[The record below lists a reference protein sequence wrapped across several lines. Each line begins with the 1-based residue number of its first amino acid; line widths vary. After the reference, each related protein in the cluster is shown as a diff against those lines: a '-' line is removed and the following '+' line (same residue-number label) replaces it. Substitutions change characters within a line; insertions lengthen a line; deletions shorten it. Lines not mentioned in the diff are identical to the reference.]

1 MAEKVHKSRTKNKGI
16 RIGDWVEARAIVRRE
31 DPRTARRRITGEVV
45 SLRRDALDIEEI
57 DRYSSGVLE
66 WTVPYRNVITVNSKS
81 YNARGPLVSAL
92 AMVFSPVLWFV
103 STVISFVFGVLTL
116 PQQVFEVL
124 GFKSRDT
131 RRS

>member
-16 RIGDWVEARAIVRRE
+16 RVGDWVEARAIVRRE

-45 SLRRDALDIEEI
+45 SLRRDTLDIEEI
-57 DRYSSGVLE
+57 DRYSGGVLE
-66 WTVPYRNVITVNSKS
+66 WTVPYRNVIIVNSKS

-103 STVISFVFGVLTL
+103 STVISFIFGILTL